1 MTDYTLDDAITMT
14 VRLRKAVKWLEN
26 ARKVKPAERPRV
38 IKELDDPLYLRYQ
51 ADEAE
56 RLDQIRNARYE
67 IEDAGRAVW
76 DLEVALPD
84 LMPTGVWVLHEYRDR
99 LFAIGL
105 AKKAYTRFSVYALRI
120 QLLRRGEI
128 EINSLPN
135 LASLRGASE
144 FELAAQYMG
153 PRTVRVYDPELSQS
167 EK

>member
-76 DLEVALPD
+76 ALEVALPD
-84 LMPTGVWVLHEYRDR
+84 LMPTGVWVLHEYQER

-105 AKKAYTRFSVYALRI
+105 ASKFDTRHTVYALRI
-120 QLLRRGEI
+120 QLLRGDI
-128 EINSLPN
+128 EINSLPT
-135 LASLRGASE
+135 LSSLRGASE
-144 FELAAQYMG
+144 WELAAQYMG
-153 PRTVRVYDPELSQS
+153 PRTVRVYDPELTQS